1 MAKMTRRAMLWATSA
16 GVAAV
21 AGVTA
26 LAGKQLQSAS
36 AAGSA
41 STEVAASGSAT
52 LYISDVK
59 SGKMSLM
66 VGENEFVINNPTLV
80 NQIMSSAH

>member
-52 LYISDVK
+52 LYIADVK

-66 VGENEFVINNPTLV
+66 VGENENLLSTTLLW
-80 NQIMSSAH
+80 